1 MRFTRSS
8 LALGAV
14 LLGTAITATACGGS
28 TEVVGPSHT
37 APATAHAATATSA
50 PKTTATA
57 APSTTPQSPTPATP
71 TTPTTAV
78 PASPAPPVSTG
89 TITQLNTELG
99 SLGQSLNQVNQDLNQ
114 AQGDQ

>member
-1 MRFTRSS
+1 MRNTRSS

-28 TEVVGPSHT
+28 TEVVGSSRT
-37 APATAHAATATSA
+37 APASAPAITATSA
-50 PKTTATA
+50 PKSTATV
-57 APSTTPQSPTPATP
+57 APSTTPQSPSS
-71 TTPTTAV
+71 TTTSTTAV

-89 TITQLNTELG
+89 TITQLNADLG
-99 SLGQSLNQVNQDLNQ
+99 SLGQGLSQVNQDLNQ